1 MQPTQGTVE
10 HGDSHRKSKNINW
23 LQYSAKISA
32 FEKSKPNTLT
42 SRTLDFGSAQILV
55 LQRTRRA
62 SPDLTSAE
70 PTLKYRQPSGDVDL
84 TRSGRSSDRIYE
96 ANPAVL
102 SSREEKQHG
111 SASTPV
117 CASCR
122 AMKTRNSSSAL
133 NVARYSSP
141 ANSKI

>member
-23 LQYSAKISA
+23 LQYSKISA

-70 PTLKYRQPSGDVDL
+70 PTLKCRQPSGDIDL
-84 TRSGRSSDRIYE
+84 TRSGRSEGRIYE
-96 ANPAVL
+96 SNMAECKHPRV
-102 SSREEKQHG
+102 RI
-111 SASTPV
+111 V
-117 CASCR
+117 
-122 AMKTRNSSSAL
+122 
-133 NVARYSSP
+133 
-141 ANSKI
+141 

>member
-1 MQPTQGTVE
+1 QKLFV
-10 HGDSHRKSKNINW
+10 
-23 LQYSAKISA
+23 L
-32 FEKSKPNTLT
+32 EKSQPKTCT
-42 SRTLDFGSAQILV
+42 SQTPSFGSASNAPPEPCMSRPAQS
-55 LQRTRRA
+55 RSEAHATK

>member
-55 LQRTRRA
+55 LQRTRSA

-70 PTLKYRQPSGDVDL
+70 PTLKCRPSGDIDL
-84 TRSGRSSDRIYE
+84 TRSGRSEGRIYE

-111 SASTPV
+111 RVQAPP
-117 CASCR
+117 CAHR
-122 AMKTRNSSSAL
+122 
-133 NVARYSSP
+133 VARRRLGIRRVP
-141 ANSKI
+141 